1 MATMIQD
8 QAATID
14 DPRSPRAA
22 RRSAAPACERRYFR
36 WKMPLERVCAAI
48 LLIPGVLLIGLLALL
63 IRATSRGPGIYR
75 QLRVGRSGRNFTM
88 YKIRTMV
95 HNAEAGTGPTWA
107 TSNDPR
113 LTRLGYVVRKLHLD
127 ELPQLWNVVRGEM
140 SLVGPRPERPEF
152 THWLATEIPDYLE
165 RLTVRPGITGLAQI
179 NLPPDTDLESVRRK
193 LLLDLEYIRSA
204 GPWLDLRMLACTAF
218 RMIGLR
224 GEIAMRLCWVKRI
237 VKLPAR
243 DDIARV
249 HDPAKP
255 GGNGTAKKAGLNGHA
270 SLAMEPAAAPRHP
283 K

>member
-1 MATMIQD
+1 MLTEERTE
-8 QAATID
+8 TID
-14 DPRSPRAA
+14 EGRPAAEAPGRAK
-22 RRSAAPACERRYFR
+22 PTFERGYFR

-48 LLIPGVLLIGLLALL
+48 LLVPGLPLIGLLALL
-63 IRATSRGPGIYR
+63 MRATSRGPGIYR
-75 QLRVGRSGRNFTM
+75 QLRVGRAGRTFTM

-152 THWLATEIPDYLE
+152 THWLAKEIPGYLD
-165 RLTVRPGITGLAQI
+165 RLTILPGITGLAQI
-179 NLPPDTDLESVRRK
+179 NLPPDSDLESVRRK
-193 LLLDLEYIRSA
+193 LHLDIEYIRTA
-204 GPWLDLRMLACTAF
+204 GPSLDLRMLACTAI

-224 GEIAMRLCWVKRI
+224 GEIAMRICWVKRI
-237 VKLPAR
+237 VKLPSSHGGGA
-243 DDIARV
+243 V
-249 HDPAKP
+249 HTHLKTS
-255 GGNGTAKKAGLNGHA
+255 GNGAVGKSGLNGHA
-270 SLAMEPAAAPRHP
+270 VLAVEQSTTPRHP